1 MKKLNKKKGIV
12 FWVTGLPGSGKTT
25 IAKKLKRSIEKKFGK
40 TIIFS
45 GDDIRKISNFNSFE
59 AKKRILYAKSYS
71 KLARNIS
78 NQNVN
83 VIIAT
88 VSLFKKIH
96 RWNKKNISNYCE
108 IYIKS
113 KTKEII
119 KNKKKM
125 LYFKY
130 NKNLVGIDIRP
141 EFPLNSNIEIYNN
154 FKKPINDLSKSILN
168 KINLLYK

>member
-12 FWVTGLPGSGKTT
+12 FWITGLPGSGKTT
-25 IAKKLKRSIEKKFGK
+25 IAKKLKKSIEKKFGK

-45 GDDIRKISNFNSFE
+45 GDDIRKISNFDSFE
-59 AKKRILYAKSYS
+59 VKKRILYAKSYS
-71 KLARNIS
+71 KLVKNIS

-96 RWNKKNISNYCE
+96 LWNKKNISNYCE

-113 KTKEII
+113 ETKEII
-119 KNKKKM
+119 KNKKKK
-125 LYFKY
+125 LYFEY

-141 EFPLNSNIEIYNN
+141 EFPLNPNIEIHNN
-154 FKKPINDLSKSILN
+154 FKKPINNLSKSILN